1 MNRRRFL
8 QTTGTLA
15 LGALAA
21 GPLAACGGDD
31 TNRTTTSGGAS
42 AGARDVTLG
51 FIALTDFAALAI
63 AEQKG
68 FFAERDLNVDV
79 RKETSWATTR
89 DNLLSGEIDG
99 AHCLYSMP
107 FSVAT
112 GIGGNGE
119 RDMRIAMM
127 LSQNG
132 QAITLSNEH
141 FGGVGYDDLPGAKAA
156 IEAMSQPT
164 MAMTFPGGT
173 HDLWLEYWLLAMGF
187 DPRRDIDTQTVPPPE
202 MVANMSRG
210 AMVGYCVGEPWNEV
224 AVSDGIGFTHIATQ
238 DIWTHHPEKA
248 LVVGRRFAEEREDV
262 LADVM
267 GAILEAS
274 KWLDDLDNRA
284 EAAEIIAPQNYVNAS
299 ADDIRTRLLGEY
311 HLGGDLGTMAFDGD
325 QMMYHRD
332 GLVNFPRRSHAI
344 WAMAQYQRF
353 GYLDEAPPYLELAD
367 EIILTDLYAQVAE
380 AEGIDIPDDDMA
392 PFEVKLDGVTFDPAN
407 PDEEASRP

>member
-1 MNRRRFL
+1 VR
-8 QTTGTLA
+8 
-15 LGALAA
+15 
-21 GPLAACGGDD
+21 
-31 TNRTTTSGGAS
+31 
-42 AGARDVTLG
+42 LG

-325 QMMYHRD
+325 QMMYHRE